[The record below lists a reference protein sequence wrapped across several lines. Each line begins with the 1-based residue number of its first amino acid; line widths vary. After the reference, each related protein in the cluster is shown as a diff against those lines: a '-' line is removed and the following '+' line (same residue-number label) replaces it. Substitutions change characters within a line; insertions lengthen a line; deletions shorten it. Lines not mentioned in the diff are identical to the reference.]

1 MLRAATYKDTKQ
13 WPSKLPSVLAAYRM
27 TVHST
32 TGVTPNRAMLGREVL
47 LPASFIVA
55 PLEENMPQSGYV
67 RDFQDNLR
75 QAHQQVR
82 QAMCSSDVVEKTY
95 FDRRVKSYSF
105 SVGQRVW
112 LCWPRPLIRQRHRKL
127 TRVWT
132 GPWVIT
138 LFRSPIVVELKE
150 VTSDRKQIVH
160 IDRIVPCLHQETETG
175 ASADAGQRSSQSPI
189 QTLSN
194 TQYTPPFLVE
204 HQTGSDLQDVD
215 SQSRYGRTIRRPMRY
230 R

>member
-1 MLRAATYKDTKQ
+1 MYHCCLQWDVLKIWSATSTTFGPK
-13 WPSKLPSVLAAYRM
+13 SKLWKPTSHRAPGLQR
-27 TVHST
+27 ST
-32 TGVTPNRAMLGREVL
+32 LGQMDWQNEPIGPYWLFYVPPHTKTQSSGRRSFLQCWPPTEWRYTQPQEWHQIEQCSEEKCCY
-47 LPASFIVA
+47 PASFIVA

-95 FDRRVKSYSF
+95 FGRRVKSYSF

-138 LFRSPIVVELKE
+138 
-150 VTSDRKQIVH
+150 
-160 IDRIVPCLHQETETG
+160 
-175 ASADAGQRSSQSPI
+175 
-189 QTLSN
+189 
-194 TQYTPPFLVE
+194 
-204 HQTGSDLQDVD
+204 
-215 SQSRYGRTIRRPMRY
+215 
-230 R
+230 